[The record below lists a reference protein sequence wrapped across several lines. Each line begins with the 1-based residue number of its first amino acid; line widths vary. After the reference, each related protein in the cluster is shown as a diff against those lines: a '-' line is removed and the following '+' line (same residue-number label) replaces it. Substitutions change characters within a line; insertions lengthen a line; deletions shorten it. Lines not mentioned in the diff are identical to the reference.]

1 MVAAPDLVDG
11 VRQEAAEDGE
21 PVADPAG
28 GAGQVDDEGA
38 SGESGQAP
46 GEGGGGDLGQALG
59 ADGLG
64 DAGISRSSR
73 GRVAS
78 GVRSVGLRPVPPVV
92 TTTS

>member
-46 GEGGGGDLGQALG
+46 GEGGGGDLGEALG

-64 DAGISRSSR
+64 DAGDLAVEQGA
-73 GRVAS
+73 GRL
-78 GVRSVGLRPVPPVV
+78 GVRSVGLSPVPPVV